1 MTEEER
7 NKILVRAI
15 ATYGEVSQI
24 NKAIEEMAE
33 LTKALCKFRGAEAPC
48 EKDAAIGNIIEEM
61 ADVQIMLDQ
70 LKIIFKHDI
79 EPMQRFKLQRL
90 NQRIEWR
97 EGNKKSTEPPKKT
110 LSDKI
115 IQAIEEAGFEYGEI
129 EEQSGEYYI
138 ELRQYTPEG
147 EDWNV
152 IIWFDGTDEG
162 FEDHLANL
170 VEEFDVDEEAEIW
183 INGRGQ
189 NGVPNSISA
198 ILKDAEWKLEKL
210 TELESLL

>member
-33 LTKALCKFRGAEAPC
+33 LIKALCKFRGAEAPC

-90 NQRIEWR
+90 NKRIEWR
-97 EGNKKSTEPPKKT
+97 VENRKSHAAFIEKLKADLSTELQTARK
-110 LSDKI
+110 
-115 IQAIEEAGFEYGEI
+115 
-129 EEQSGEYYI
+129 
-138 ELRQYTPEG
+138 
-147 EDWNV
+147 
-152 IIWFDGTDEG
+152 
-162 FEDHLANL
+162 
-170 VEEFDVDEEAEIW
+170 
-183 INGRGQ
+183 
-189 NGVPNSISA
+189 NSINKEGDPA
-198 ILKDAEWKLEKL
+198 NGK
-210 TELESLL
+210 